1 MRIAGFT
8 LALAAAAVAC
18 AAAAQDGGEPFKLE
32 RRGRHGLRTIA
43 NPSAVVATELAFAR
57 AAQEKGQWAAFR
69 DYAADD
75 AIMFVPQQTNA
86 RAWLKGRA
94 EPQVAVKWQPYDVWM
109 SCDGSLAVSRGAW
122 QRPTGVGYFTTVW
135 KRQKKGTYKW
145 VLDQGD
151 DLKAPLPEPEM
162 IGGHVADCSRP
173 SAAPASAGGTTGW
186 SDDRTLEWTVEVKP
200 DNSRRFTVRQWT
212 GSGYDTVITS
222 EVAGTTATAGAVG

>member
-1 MRIAGFT
+1 MRFRIAATFV
-8 LALAAAAVAC
+8 LALAIC
-18 AAAAQDGGEPFKLE
+18 AGTAEA
-32 RRGRHGLRTIA
+32 RRDRFRPIA

-69 DYAADD
+69 QYAADD
-75 AIMFVPQQTNA
+75 AIMFVPQQTEA

-109 SCDGSLAVSRGAW
+109 SCDGSLAVTRGAW

-173 SAAPASAGGTTGW
+173 SSAGAPAPAAAGGTSGW
-186 SDDRTLEWTVEVKP
+186 SDDRTLAWTVEVKP

-212 GSGYDTVITS
+212 GSGYDTVIAS
-222 EVAGTTATAGAVG
+222 DVAGAAGAAG